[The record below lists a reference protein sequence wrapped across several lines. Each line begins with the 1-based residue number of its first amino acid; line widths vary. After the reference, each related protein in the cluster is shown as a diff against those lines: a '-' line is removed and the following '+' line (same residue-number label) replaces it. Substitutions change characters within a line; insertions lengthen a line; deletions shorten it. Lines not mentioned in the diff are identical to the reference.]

1 MPTFMRLT
9 LLCWILATAGAAQAN
24 LTQLPGDFACLTNVG
39 ATNECTA
46 SVQGMADTGGGLV
59 VSPDGKNVYAI
70 ATKNNPDSGSLLIFD
85 RDTSSGAIQQ
95 KAGTAG
101 CIIDRENPDPACTS
115 AQLVGDTYGAGVGV
129 TVSPDGKN
137 VYIVGSV
144 DGSISSFSRDTTTGA
159 LTQLSG
165 AAGCIQHNLK
175 TTKRPNDCDQT
186 GRELGAINMLA
197 ISPDGKN
204 AYGATW
210 SESIVVLDRDTSTGV
225 LSQKNGTDGCLDAT
239 GADGCFTSGIT
250 QTQNLV
256 VSADGKH
263 VYATSYTRGRI
274 WVLHRDASTGVLT
287 IGDCYKAFGNTT
299 DSCANDAAPFRGMEG
314 SGSNAKV
321 NHIYQSPDGVHLYA
335 KSNKN
340 SIAILT
346 RDATTGALSQATG
359 AGGCIADSSLIAA
372 GSAFENCAP
381 ARGML
386 SSFYDFA
393 VGTSKAYLAIYNEG
407 ILTFDRDSSTGALTQ
422 AADSSGCMLNAGS
435 SVISNCT
442 ATAKGLFPRF
452 AALSADGGTLYTISN
467 LENGQ
472 SISIFDTD
480 GDIDIDT
487 DGDGVSDA
495 QEAIN
500 GTDPAKADTDDDG
513 KNDGDEGTTDSD
525 NDGIIDALESSVT
538 DTDNDGVPDE
548 RDSNNTS
555 GDNDTDG
562 DGVSNADEVAAGTDP
577 MDSDSIPVTEP
588 PMPVATLPSFALL
601 LLSLLLGLLG
611 YRRIAR

>member
-1 MPTFMRLT
+1 MPVLRGEVSVQTCLRLT
-9 LLCWILATAGAAQAN
+9 LLCWMLAAAGAANAN
-24 LTQLPGDFACLTNVG
+24 LTQLPGDLACLTNVG

-70 ATKNNPDSGSLLIFD
+70 ATKNNPDAGSLLIFD

-129 TVSPDGKN
+129 AVSPDGKN
-137 VYIVGSV
+137 VYIIGSV

-165 AAGCIQHNLK
+165 AAGCIQDNLK

-210 SESIVVLDRDTSTGV
+210 SGSIVVLDRDTSTGA
-225 LSQKNGTDGCLDAT
+225 LTQKNGTDGCLDAT
-239 GADGCFTSGIT
+239 GADGCLTSGIT

-274 WVLHRDASTGVLT
+274 WVLNRDASTGILT
-287 IGDCYKAFGNTT
+287 KGDCYKAFGNTT
-299 DSCANDAAPFRGMEG
+299 DSCANDGAPFRGIES
-314 SGSNAKV
+314 SGV
-321 NHIYQSPDGVHLYA
+321 NFIYQSPDGAHLYA
-335 KSNKN
+335 QSYTS
-340 SIAILT
+340 SIAVLT

-359 AGGCIADSSLIAA
+359 TGGCIADSSLIAA

-386 SSFYDFA
+386 SNSNDFT
-393 VGTSKAYLAIYNEG
+393 VGTSKAYLAIDAKG

-422 AADSSGCMLNAGS
+422 ATDSSGCMLNAGS

-442 ATAKGLFPRF
+442 ATAKGLLPRF
-452 AALSADGGTLYTISN
+452 AALSPDGASLYTISN
-467 LENGQ
+467 LTDAQ
-472 SISIFDTD
+472 SISVFDTD
-480 GDIDIDT
+480 GNIGAVT
-487 DGDGVSDA
+487 AFS
-495 QEAIN
+495 N
-500 GTDPAKADTDDDG
+500 GETSASSQMSAGPATPVPSLSIKAL
-513 KNDGDEGTTDSD
+513 
-525 NDGIIDALESSVT
+525 A
-538 DTDNDGVPDE
+538 
-548 RDSNNTS
+548 
-555 GDNDTDG
+555 
-562 DGVSNADEVAAGTDP
+562 
-577 MDSDSIPVTEP
+577 
-588 PMPVATLPSFALL
+588 
-601 LLSLLLGLLG
+601 LLSLLLGLFG
-611 YRRIAR
+611 YRRLAH

>member
-1 MPTFMRLT
+1 MPVLRGEAYVQAFLRLT
-9 LLCWILATAGAAQAN
+9 LLCWMLVSAGAAYAN

-70 ATKNNPDSGSLLIFD
+70 ATKHNPNAGSLLIFD

-101 CIIDRENPDPACTS
+101 CIIDRENPDAACTS
-115 AQLVGDTYGAGVGV
+115 AQLIGDTYAGGVGV

-165 AAGCIQHNLK
+165 AAGCIQDNLK

-210 SESIVVLDRDTSTGV
+210 SNSIVVLDRDTSTGA
-225 LSQKNGTDGCLDAT
+225 LTQKNGTDGCLDWD
-239 GADGCFTSGIT
+239 GADGCLNSGIP

-256 VSADGKH
+256 VSTDGKH
-263 VYATSYTRGRI
+263 VYATSYSWGGVI
-274 WVLHRDASTGVLT
+274 WVLNRDASTGVLT
-287 IGDCYKAFGNTT
+287 KGDCYKAFGNPPM
-299 DSCANDAAPFRGMEG
+299 SCANDGAPFRGIES
-314 SGSNAKV
+314 SGV
-321 NHIYQSPDGVHLYA
+321 NFIYQSPDGAHLYA
-335 KSNKN
+335 KSYKS
-340 SIAILT
+340 SIAVLT

-359 AGGCIADSSLIAA
+359 TGGCIADSSLIAA

-386 SSFYDFA
+386 SNSNDFA
-393 VGTSKAYLAIYNEG
+393 VGTSKAYLAIDAEG

-442 ATAKGLFPRF
+442 ATAKGLLPRF
-452 AALSADGGTLYTISN
+452 AALSPDGGTLYTISN

-480 GDIDIDT
+480 G
-487 DGDGVSDA
+487 V
-495 QEAIN
+495 
-500 GTDPAKADTDDDG
+500 
-513 KNDGDEGTTDSD
+513 
-525 NDGIIDALESSVT
+525 L
-538 DTDNDGVPDE
+538 
-548 RDSNNTS
+548 
-555 GDNDTDG
+555 
-562 DGVSNADEVAAGTDP
+562 DEVTPFDGNGDTAEAP
-577 MDSDSIPVTEP
+577 SARPIPV
-588 PMPVATLPSFALL
+588 LPIQALGL
-601 LLSLLLGLLG
+601 LVLLLGLFG

>member
-1 MPTFMRLT
+1 MPVLRGEVSVQTFLRLT
-9 LLCWILATAGAAQAN
+9 LLCWMLAAAGAANAN

-70 ATKNNPDSGSLLIFD
+70 ATKNNPDDAGSLLIFD

-115 AQLVGDTYGAGVGV
+115 AQLVGDTFGAGVGV

-137 VYIVGSV
+137 VYIIGSV

-165 AAGCIQHNLK
+165 AAGCIQDNLK
-175 TTKRPNDCDQT
+175 TTKRPNDCDKT

-210 SESIVVLDRDTSTGV
+210 SGSIVVLDRDTSTGA
-225 LSQKNGTDGCLDAT
+225 LTQKDDTDGCLDAA

-263 VYATSYTRGRI
+263 VYATSYDRGRI
-274 WVLHRDASTGVLT
+274 WVLNRDASTGVLT

-299 DSCANDAAPFRGMEG
+299 DSCANDSAPFRGIEG
-314 SGSNAKV
+314 SGTNAKV
-321 NHIYQSPDGVHLYA
+321 NHIYQSPDGAHLYA
-335 KSNKN
+335 KSYKN
-340 SIAILT
+340 SIAVLT

-359 AGGCIADSSLIAA
+359 AGGCIADSSLIAE

-386 SSFYDFA
+386 SNFYDFA

-407 ILTFDRDSSTGALTQ
+407 ILAFDRDSSTGALTQ
-422 AADSSGCMLNAGS
+422 AADSSGCMINNGS

-452 AALSADGGTLYTISN
+452 AALSADGATLYTVSN
-467 LENGQ
+467 LGNGQ
-472 SISIFDTD
+472 AISIFDTD
-480 GDIDIDT
+480 GDVDIDT
-487 DGDGVSDA
+487 DGDG
-495 QEAIN
+495 I
-500 GTDPAKADTDDDG
+500 
-513 KNDGDEGTTDSD
+513 
-525 NDGIIDALESSVT
+525 
-538 DTDNDGVPDE
+538 
-548 RDSNNTS
+548 
-555 GDNDTDG
+555 
-562 DGVSNADEVAAGTDP
+562 SNADEVAAGTDP

-588 PMPVATLPSFALL
+588 PMPVTTLPTFALL
-601 LLSLLLGLLG
+601 LLSLLLGLFG
-611 YRRIAR
+611 YRRLTR

>member
-1 MPTFMRLT
+1 MPVLRGEVSVQTFLRLT
-9 LLCWILATAGAAQAN
+9 LLCWMLAAAGAANAN

-70 ATKNNPDSGSLLIFD
+70 ATKNNPDDAGSLLIFD

-115 AQLVGDTYGAGVGV
+115 AQLVGDTFGAGVGV

-137 VYIVGSV
+137 VYIIGSV

-165 AAGCIQHNLK
+165 AAGCIQDNLK
-175 TTKRPNDCDQT
+175 TTKRPNDCDKT

-210 SESIVVLDRDTSTGV
+210 SGSIVVLDRDTSTGA
-225 LSQKNGTDGCLDAT
+225 LTQKDDTDGCLDAA

-263 VYATSYTRGRI
+263 VYATSYDRGRI
-274 WVLHRDASTGVLT
+274 WVLNRDASTGVLT

-299 DSCANDAAPFRGMEG
+299 DSCANDSAPFRGIEG
-314 SGSNAKV
+314 SGTNAKV
-321 NHIYQSPDGVHLYA
+321 NHIYQSPDGAHLYA
-335 KSNKN
+335 KSYKN
-340 SIAILT
+340 SIAVLT

-359 AGGCIADSSLIAA
+359 AGGCIADSSLIAE

-386 SSFYDFA
+386 SNFYDFA

-407 ILTFDRDSSTGALTQ
+407 ILAFDRDSSTGALTQ
-422 AADSSGCMLNAGS
+422 AADSSGCMINNGS

-452 AALSADGGTLYTISN
+452 AALSADGATLYTVSN
-467 LENGQ
+467 LGNGQ
-472 SISIFDTD
+472 AISIFDTD
-480 GDIDIDT
+480 GDVDIDT
-487 DGDGVSDA
+487 DGDGISD
-495 QEAIN
+495 
-500 GTDPAKADTDDDG
+500 
-513 KNDGDEGTTDSD
+513 
-525 NDGIIDALESSVT
+525 
-538 DTDNDGVPDE
+538 
-548 RDSNNTS
+548 
-555 GDNDTDG
+555 
-562 DGVSNADEVAAGTDP
+562 ADEVAAGTDP

-588 PMPVATLPSFALL
+588 PMPVTTLPTFALL
-601 LLSLLLGLLG
+601 LLSLLLGLFG
-611 YRRIAR
+611 YRRLTR

>member
-1 MPTFMRLT
+1 MPTFLRLT
-9 LLCWILATAGAAQAN
+9 LLCWMLATTGAAYAN

-59 VSPDGKNVYAI
+59 VSPDGKNVYAL
-70 ATKNNPDSGSLLIFD
+70 ATKNNPNAGSLLIFD

-115 AQLVGDTYGAGVGV
+115 AQLVGGTYGAGVGV

-137 VYIVGSV
+137 VYIISSV
-144 DGSISSFSRDTTTGA
+144 DGSISSFSRDITTGA

-165 AAGCIQHNLK
+165 AAGCIQDNLK
-175 TTKRPNDCDQT
+175 TTKQPNDCDQT

-210 SESIVVLDRDTSTGV
+210 SQSIVVLDRDTSTGA
-225 LSQKNGTDGCLDAT
+225 LTQKNGTDGCLDAS

-256 VSADGKH
+256 VSTDGKH
-263 VYATSYTRGRI
+263 VYATSYTRGQI
-274 WVLHRDASTGVLT
+274 WVLNRDASTGVLT

-299 DSCANDAAPFRGMEG
+299 DSCANDGAPFRGIED
-314 SGSNAKV
+314 SGV
-321 NHIYQSPDGVHLYA
+321 NFIHQSPDGAHLYA
-335 KSNKN
+335 QSYYS
-340 SIAILT
+340 SIAVLT

-359 AGGCIADSSLIAA
+359 TGGCIADSSLIAA

-381 ARGML
+381 ARGIL
-386 SSFYDFA
+386 SNTNWSNDFA

-407 ILTFDRDSSTGALTQ
+407 ILVFDRDSSTGALTQ

-442 ATAKGLFPRF
+442 ATAKGLFPHF
-452 AALSADGGTLYTISN
+452 AALSPDGGTLYTISN

-487 DGDGVSDA
+487 DSDGVTDA

-500 GTDPAKADTDDDG
+500 GTDPTNADTDGDG
-513 KNDGDEGTTDSD
+513 KNDGAEGTTDSD
-525 NDGIIDALESSVT
+525 NDGTIDALESSVT

-548 RDSNNTS
+548 SDSNNTS

-588 PMPVATLPSFALL
+588 PMPVTTLPTFALL
-601 LLSLLLGLLG
+601 LLSLLLGLFG
-611 YRRIAR
+611 FRRLAH